1 MTEETNTPELEEEW
15 DGTLWLDPLTVTRIL
30 EMPEPDDKEGLDALR
45 EKASTPVSK
54 G

>member
-1 MTEETNTPELEEEW
+1 MTEETNTPPLDEPW

-30 EMPEPDDKEGLDALR
+30 EMPEPDDKEAMDALR
-45 EKASTPVSK
+45 KKAIKSISK